1 MWVLGLVV
9 IIILAALFSKPSK
22 ESKQDDS
29 YFFGNGK
36 AITDKDIMFAE
47 MMEDDDD

>member
-9 IIILAALFSKPSK
+9 IIILVALFSKPLK